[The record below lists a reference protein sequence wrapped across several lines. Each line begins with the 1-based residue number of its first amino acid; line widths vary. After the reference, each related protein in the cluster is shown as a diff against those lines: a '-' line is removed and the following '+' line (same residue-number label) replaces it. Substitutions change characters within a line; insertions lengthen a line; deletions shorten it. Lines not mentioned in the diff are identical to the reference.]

1 MKKKHLI
8 IITRGYPYN
17 AEELSFLV
25 QEMDILKNYYNIKII
40 AKYNVEERDPS
51 DCEYPYESCSNKLSI
66 FSKILFLLKTLI
78 DNRIWKE
85 FISLL
90 KKNSFNIRAVR
101 HVVSECFFSKNLE
114 LSIKKCLSKI
124 PDGEEIIFYS
134 YWYDYTLLALTKL
147 KHENVIIFTRMHGF
161 DLYNERC
168 AWGCQCF
175 KEQLEDKIDRIIFIS
190 EYGKKY
196 YQETFASNKIANTKL
211 TVNYL
216 GVREQEYKPYQEHE
230 VLRLLSCSSLV
241 PLKRVDKIIEA
252 LSLINDVSIE
262 WTHIGDGRTK
272 DILQEK
278 AKSLLDKKENIQYSF
293 KGYLESNEVFEF
305 YKNHYIDYFIL
316 LSDTEGLPVSI
327 MEAMAFGIP
336 VIASNVGGVGE
347 IVNCSN
353 GYLVENTESAEEVAQ
368 VIKGFYNLPINE
380 IAKMRENAYI
390 TWKEQFNAKKNAEKL
405 VEIIEEMSK
414 ETK

>member
-25 QEMDILKNYYNIKII
+25 QEMDILKSYYNIKII

-51 DCEYPYESCSNKLSI
+51 DCEYPYESCINKLSF
-66 FSKILFLLKTLI
+66 FSKIFFLLKTLI
-78 DNRIWKE
+78 DSRVWKE
-85 FISLL
+85 IIILL
-90 KKNSFNIRAVR
+90 KKKRLNIQAVR

-114 LSIKKCLSKI
+114 ITIKKCLNKI
-124 PDGEEIIFYS
+124 PDSEEIIFYS
-134 YWYDYTLLALTKL
+134 YWYDYSLLALTKL
-147 KHENVIIFTRMHGF
+147 KRQNAKIFTRMHGF

-168 AWGCQCF
+168 PWGCQCF
-175 KEQLEDKIDRIIFIS
+175 KEQLEDKIDRILFIS

-196 YQETFASNKIANTKL
+196 YQETFASNKTANTKL
-211 TVNYL
+211 AVNYL
-216 GVREQEYKPYQEHE
+216 GVREQAYKPYQAHE
-230 VLRLLSCSSLV
+230 GLRVISCSSLV

-252 LSLINDVSIE
+252 LSLINDISIE
-262 WTHIGDGRTK
+262 WTHIGDGGTK

-278 AKSLLDKKENIQYSF
+278 AKGLLDKKENIQYSF

-305 YKNHYIDYFIL
+305 YKNHYMDYFIL

-353 GYLVENTESAEEVAQ
+353 GYLVENTESAEEVAR
-368 VIKGFYNLPINE
+368 VIQGFYKLPINE

-390 TWKEQFNAKKNAEKL
+390 TWKEQFDAKKNAEKL

-414 ETK
+414 ET